1 MANRTPFQSI
11 ANRWRQLGTQK
22 NVGNWVPFPIVR
34 GRIGRLLLCN
44 ARDLALMRGE
54 GEAWGKKAIGAAAGQ
69 CNASSIRMPPLPYP
83 WMLRPK
89 GPIRI
94 WLANA
99 DCPRHRAHFTRLSL
113 VVAAAG
119 HPQSAQK
126 GSQSMGHASREWAAK
141 SRSRLRLGQDFGR
154 RQPRAEKGASRDGQH
169 SAGLGHPAE
178 GRKGRIS
185 YGPQFPGNRRPLAA
199 NAGIAFGTAWGGAG
213 QRSGGL

>member
-1 MANRTPFQSI
+1 MMTLRSFGHCQPHFFPVHCESLEAIRH
-11 ANRWRQLGTQK
+11 AK
-22 NVGNWVPFPIVR
+22 NVGNWVPIPIVR

-44 ARDLALMRGE
+44 ERDLALMRRE

-141 SRSRLRLGQDFGR
+141 SRSRLRLGQDFGGR
-154 RQPRAEKGASRDGQH
+154 RPQAEKGASPGR
-169 SAGLGHPAE
+169 ATLRGLAIRPRAE
-178 GRKGRIS
+178 RGA
-185 YGPQFPGNRRPLAA
+185 FPMARNFL
-199 NAGIAFGTAWGGAG
+199 GI
-213 QRSGGL
+213 GGLW